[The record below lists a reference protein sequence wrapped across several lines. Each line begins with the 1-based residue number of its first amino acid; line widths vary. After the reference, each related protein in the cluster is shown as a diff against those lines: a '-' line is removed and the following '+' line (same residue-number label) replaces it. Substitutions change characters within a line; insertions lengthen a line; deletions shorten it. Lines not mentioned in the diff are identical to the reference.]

1 MPRSLW
7 LRLLATSVC
16 CSFSFL
22 SSLTPTMCG
31 SEIAGA
37 RNEFPAKAF
46 FDPKEFLK
54 NWGSSSNLTIFI
66 FAHLLKEDL
75 TTIEKVQMQ
84 SCAEGGGFRHCQQDE
99 RAGVKAA
106 ASSAEVSK
114 RRGDHRQKSSTSSCR
129 PYSVKASR
137 KSSGAATRSLFHR
150 RGAMRCPPPE
160 DFPRDLGACSP
171 CAISWLSRLFH
182 TSSRPRD
189 AGTNSAEVSTL
200 SRLHVK
206 WRFLDGTLHRS
217 HFGFS
222 RCG

>member
-1 MPRSLW
+1 
-7 LRLLATSVC
+7 
-16 CSFSFL
+16 
-22 SSLTPTMCG
+22 
-31 SEIAGA
+31 
-37 RNEFPAKAF
+37 
-46 FDPKEFLK
+46 
-54 NWGSSSNLTIFI
+54 
-66 FAHLLKEDL
+66 
-75 TTIEKVQMQ
+75 MQ

-137 KSSGAATRSLFHR
+137 ISSGATTRYLFPR
-150 RGAMRCPPPE
+150 RGAMQCPPPE

-171 CAISWLSRLFH
+171 CATSWLSRLFH

-200 SRLHVK
+200 SSEVEIPRRHPAPWPLWLQSLWVIHGG
-206 WRFLDGTLHRS
+206 LSQDGVTSGSNSLLS
-217 HFGFS
+217 VS
-222 RCG
+222 CP